1 MVDVLLLFPLVSHK
15 LHIVRYKAY
24 MFSSYIYFRV
34 QDVSTLLQSPDIFL
48 KSIDFVF
55 YVCPRDVHISHSV
68 HNLVLRSRAVVHWVR
83 VHHVLL
89 ARIYIRQKI
98 SLAPVPSALK
108 RYTKR
113 PMRVR
118 ILYRETLVLY
128 HMYQV

>member
-1 MVDVLLLFPLVSHK
+1 MVNVLLLFPLVSHK
-15 LHIVRYKAY
+15 LHIVSYKAY

-34 QDVSTLLQSPDIFL
+34 QDVSTDLLQSPDIFL

-98 SLAPVPSALK
+98 SALK
-108 RYTKR
+108 YTKR
-113 PMRVR
+113 QTRVR
-118 ILYRETLVLY
+118 NLHRETLVLC